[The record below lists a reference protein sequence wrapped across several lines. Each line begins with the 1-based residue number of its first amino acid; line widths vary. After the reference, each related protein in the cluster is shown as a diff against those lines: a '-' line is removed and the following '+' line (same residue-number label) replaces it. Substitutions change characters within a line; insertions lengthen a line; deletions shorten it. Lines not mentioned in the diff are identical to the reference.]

1 MIKTLLRRLCWCLAV
16 PVTVLAALALGHMA
30 LGPELEIEANQFDDI
45 LQRAP
50 IEKPKVLSIQFT
62 LPDGQPAAGATVVL
76 LEPELSIAHSNAA
89 GLAQLAYLG
98 NSPFR
103 LQAYLPDHE
112 LMFAGPSDL
121 QEISQLQ
128 FERRKLFDLPLA
140 PPVVL
145 VEQDFLMLGGT
156 GAPIPGVLIK
166 ALPMN
171 GDQQVPWLAFSKSD
185 GWARLEG
192 LPVIS
197 FKLEAYTPELPIE
210 AAWKLGQREILPR
223 DGAEAPWTL
232 QVAQLALENLPA
244 GEVLEGARVD
254 IASDLPLVRIPSDGK
269 VHYPILPPGQYSFR
283 VNDRTFELD
292 LAIGANQYRLP

>member
-1 MIKTLLRRLCWCLAV
+1 MIRTLLRRLCWWLAV
-16 PVTVLAALALGHMA
+16 PVTVLAALALGHLA
-30 LGPELEIEANQFDDI
+30 LTPDLEIEANQFDEI

-50 IEKPKVLSIQFT
+50 IEKPKELNIHFT
-62 LPDGQPAAGATVVL
+62 LPDGQPAVGATVVL
-76 LEPELSIAHSNAA
+76 LEPELSIAHTDQD
-89 GLAQLAYLG
+89 GRAQLAYLG

-121 QEISQLQ
+121 ETIRLLQ
-128 FERRKLFDLPLA
+128 FERRKLFSLPLA

-145 VEQDFLMLGGT
+145 VEQDFLMLDGT
-156 GAPIPGVLIK
+156 GEPIPGVLIK

-192 LPVIS
+192 LPIIS
-197 FKLEAYTPELPIE
+197 FKLEAYTPELPLNP
-210 AAWKLGQREILPR
+210 AWKLGEREILPK
-223 DGAEAPWTL
+223 DEAEAPWTL
-232 QVAQLALENLPA
+232 QVAQLILESLPP

-254 IASDLPLVRIPSDGK
+254 LAADLPLLRIPANGT
-269 VHYPILPPGQYSFR
+269 VRYPFLPAGRYTFR
-283 VNDRTFELD
+283 VNERSFDLD
-292 LAIGANQYRLP
+292 LVVGANQFTLP